1 MNFPSRAER
10 ESATTTRYAGFRVV
24 PVRLSL
30 MCTATGH
37 LSCSVVVVCMVR
49 GSARQEG
56 QGALELAH
64 PPLHVLEP
72 LHHLPEL
79 GILLEQPVHVGDV
92 GPAPPRDASAAAAV
106 DDRRLA
112 PLVWR
117 HRSDD

>member
-1 MNFPSRAER
+1 MNLPSRAAR

-37 LSCSVVVVCMVR
+37 LSCSVVVVCVVR
-49 GSARQEG
+49 GLARQEG

-79 GILLEQPVHVGDV
+79 GILLEQPVHVGD
-92 GPAPPRDASAAAAV
+92 ARAAAPRDAGPAAAV
-106 DDRRLA
+106 DHRGLA
-112 PLVWR
+112 PLVRR
-117 HRSDD
+117 H